1 MLNPSTNS
9 RYNINQVLDHPWLA
23 TPSQRRRKLGI
34 CLTTPPQLKIT
45 GVCDCDCSC
54 HKNEPHTHRD
64 SVITKHCEDC
74 EEIISNTLDFKNRQ
88 IPQLSR
94 NSSTTSSGY
103 GSEFGSQYLPIES
116 PVCMRP
122 RFRPLLDIDERR
134 YSLPRKSK
142 ISTPNSRNSVPSHPL
157 VATPAYSTT
166 TTCGLEED
174 DGTVFI

>member
-1 MLNPSTNS
+1 MLCPCTEA
-9 RYNINQVLDHPWLA
+9 RYNINQVLNHPWLA
-23 TPSQRRRKLGI
+23 TPSQRRRKLGV
-34 CLTTPPQLKIT
+34 CLVAPPQLKVT
-45 GVCDCDCSC
+45 GVCDCDCTC

-64 SVITKHCEDC
+64 SVITKHCSDC
-74 EEIISNTLDFKNRQ
+74 EEIIANSLDLNKRQ

-116 PVCMRP
+116 LKP
-122 RFRPLLDIDERR
+122 RFRPLLDIEERR
-134 YSLPRKSK
+134 YSLPRKGK
-142 ISTPNSRNSVPSHPL
+142 VSTHNSRNSVPSHPL

-166 TTCGLEED
+166 TTCGLEEED